1 MECTVKIKVHGVP
14 DPITVEVELGD
25 NPDVLSSTLT
35 SDQLLDEIVK
45 DNDHLTELADY
56 VQDSYTMDTRTLDID
71 EVLRDP
77 SISNAT
83 IETLRTR
90 FAGITF
96 PENLS
101 DI

>member
-1 MECTVKIKVHGVP
+1 MKCTVQIKVHGVP
-14 DPITVEVELGD
+14 DPITVEVELD
-25 NPDVLSSTLT
+25 DKPNVPSSTLT
-35 SDQLLDEIVK
+35 SDQLLDKIIVK
-45 DNDHLTELADY
+45 DKNLTKLADY
-56 VQDSYTMDTRTLDID
+56 VQDLYTMDTRTLDID

-83 IETLRTR
+83 IETLQTR

>member
-1 MECTVKIKVHGVP
+1 MKCTVQIKVHGVE
-14 DPITVEVELGD
+14 DPITVEVELED
-25 NPDVLSSTLT
+25 NPDAPSSTLT
-35 SDQLLDEIVK
+35 SDQLLDKIVK
-45 DNDHLTELADY
+45 DNDFKELADY
-56 VQDSYTMDTRTLDID
+56 VQDLYTMDTRTLDID
-71 EVLRDP
+71 EVLQDP

-83 IETLRTR
+83 IETLQTR